1 MSYAKEIPT
10 FDEPNKFLSKAELPC
25 ELCKKNTL
33 SINLDKVVLMIK
45 VWGDKYSHSEHWACE
60 DCRKKIKE
68 QENQMQL
75 GN

>member
-1 MSYAKEIPT
+1 MSKPQVHW
-10 FDEPNKFLSKAELPC
+10 AELPC

-33 SINLDKVVLMIK
+33 STSLDKVVLMIK

-68 QENQMQL
+68 QENQVQL
-75 GN
+75 NKEVENE